1 MKKGTGVN
9 VPFVKLKLPCT
20 LRHEPLQQEGE
31 EVGESVELTI
41 ETYVLVSQFD
51 TEFDVGILLF
61 FQQIV

>member
-1 MKKGTGVN
+1 MKGTGVN

-41 ETYVLVSQFD
+41 ESD
-51 TEFDVGILLF
+51 IA
-61 FQQIV
+61 IC